1 MDFSKKDVI
10 ECVNQENVEKNI
22 GSKERESA
30 DSTFSQIIEGDNSIA
45 VNSVETSEEKNFV
58 YKMVSNTVN
67 FNSGSDFYKLESSN
81 KQLGYS
87 NGNASDT
94 ATKNTFGETYLYV
107 GLKNVTQLSKTKI
120 VKAKFFLPIVSEP
133 MVMNSNG
140 FFSAYGVTDSGW
152 INSNINWSNK
162 PNSVGYAINAVP
174 RRNRNENGEYVG
186 SYYLEFDVTSI
197 LNSGCSGFVIKG
209 NHSGDRFNGGWKN
222 SVFVPAEGN
231 HDNIR
236 LDINSLEPDQV
247 SGEKSIAQSCNR
259 AGNGSIDLFS
269 GNLTFEHQDVSF
281 DGVELPINISHVYN
295 SYNYDKDPDEKYKCG
310 YGWHLSFLQT
320 LRRISQSID
329 TSAGDNESYAY
340 INAAGKMQKLTTR
353 YYKNYT
359 VPGGSG
365 KQYKLYCNYDAAQLN
380 NGQQFKEIS
389 NESFVLEKE
398 QKGVTVYNVLKDESG
413 NKLWFDIS
421 EGRLCF
427 VTAPNSLHELQI
439 DYVSTGNIQVKDNY
453 SGEVKRVVDFEF
465 ADSKLTAI
473 KYNGQTICSFD
484 YGNQSETDR
493 LKRITY
499 GASGTNNYS
508 EYEYDSVRGCL
519 YKITD
524 PAGYIVEYKQS
535 FNILPVMTGYYIK
548 SKTGSISYNSDEN
561 QGVKYESAETIAEE
575 ATITYNNKLPDI
587 DTVYWECDVDNL
599 TIVTNSLG
607 VKEYYSFRSDGTLQL
622 YFDDR
627 NNMMAKVIH
636 GVSVDTDDGYKVTTT
651 QASAEVLE
659 TAPSVDGQ
667 VMDIEDYFEPNQHS
681 TVQTF
686 TYGTYTNLGRGTYLL
701 MASLNG
707 VVTSGDNNFDDLAEA
722 RQKNIPY
729 TAIKVDIETG
739 PSIIENFSLFDS
751 AVSGEYKRQIAVL
764 PFVVEG
770 ASGVTVKV
778 AAESFGNPN
787 SAMVDTWTLFKAAN
801 YTETKIYDKD
811 RTVTR
816 SCGFGEKVVNTV
828 NDITGEPV
836 QGSIAGISGC
846 KCKKSNVMRGLDVI
860 TSKTYYDPANRILKQ
875 ENGLG
880 LTSEYS
886 YGVNNDKSYITFE
899 KKSYAN
905 NSMCSSYAYDNSSS
919 LIDNVQT
926 SATDEA
932 GNTVRY
938 EYNDYAML
946 RKVIMPGTEQAFE
959 YEYNGVEGLLNKIK
973 AVSNSSWHVEETSNN
988 MRYNKGYLTRVEH
1001 DGCKYDFS
1009 YDGFGRIVSV
1019 SVAGK
1024 KIVECA
1030 YFKGNNL
1037 DGVIGAVK
1045 KDVTL
1050 YLFGKALTNALSD
1063 VMAND
1068 ASFYNNL
1075 SAADSEAYASYYDKY
1090 NRLIKTRRAYTA
1102 NVNNV
1107 FSSSDDYITVTRP
1120 SQGRVIYTLGSSK
1133 YEYNYDRITGELLD
1147 TTEYENNVPKIKCEY
1162 TFDLDNDDA
1171 AIGRVTGV
1179 SFTIDNNYTLSYNY
1193 LYKRDCND
1201 ELSSIVLPSGK
1212 TSSVETDGFGRI
1224 ISRTVNTSAELKN
1237 IYTYKLN
1244 GTYTTPL
1251 VQKEELKVGNN
1262 SSVYQYAYDSNN
1274 NILTIKNASG
1284 SLIVSYEYDGLNRLI
1299 RENIVGGNTTVFKYD
1314 KSGNIQFK
1322 KIYSYSAA
1330 SGKTVNELINGTTG
1344 NTISYG
1350 YGISTNKDKLTSYNG
1365 SGTLTYNNYGN
1376 PEKWFKHSANSS
1388 SLGYTLQWEHVTE
1401 LASITDA
1408 NSGATYTYKYNDQGI
1423 RTEKVVNGVTHK
1435 YYLQDEQIIAEK
1447 IGNNLIKFYYD
1458 ATGVCGFNYN
1468 GTDYYYQK
1476 NIQGDILKV
1485 FNGNGTLYAE
1495 YSYDAW
1501 GKCTIKSN
1509 VSNIAAINPFRYR
1522 GYYLDDET
1530 GLYYL
1535 NARYYDPEIGRF
1547 ISPDSIDYLDPESI
1561 NGLNIYVYCGNNP
1574 VMNVDPSGTE
1584 WWNPLSWFDNL
1595 SNIGKIIIGVVAFI
1609 GAVALTVATGGALAP
1624 MFITLGIGLVSGTLI
1639 GGFGAVISSGGDWSQ
1654 FGKGAFDGFSDG
1666 MLWGGIFALAGATFG
1681 AIKYAV
1687 KGRQGAIAGT
1697 TKMTTIKKG
1706 QTFDRF
1712 GSEYGKFITDVG
1724 TPASKLALPATN
1736 SGVKLTLQ
1744 ATKNFRVF
1752 TGIVADG
1759 FGGTGG
1765 GVQYVL
1771 RYSIKTL
1778 LEKGWLIIV

>member
-1 MDFSKKDVI
+1 
-10 ECVNQENVEKNI
+10 
-22 GSKERESA
+22 
-30 DSTFSQIIEGDNSIA
+30 
-45 VNSVETSEEKNFV
+45 
-58 YKMVSNTVN
+58 
-67 FNSGSDFYKLESSN
+67 
-81 KQLGYS
+81 
-87 NGNASDT
+87 
-94 ATKNTFGETYLYV
+94 
-107 GLKNVTQLSKTKI
+107 
-120 VKAKFFLPIVSEP
+120 
-133 MVMNSNG
+133 
-140 FFSAYGVTDSGW
+140 
-152 INSNINWSNK
+152 
-162 PNSVGYAINAVP
+162 
-174 RRNRNENGEYVG
+174 
-186 SYYLEFDVTSI
+186 
-197 LNSGCSGFVIKG
+197 
-209 NHSGDRFNGGWKN
+209 
-222 SVFVPAEGN
+222 
-231 HDNIR
+231 
-236 LDINSLEPDQV
+236 
-247 SGEKSIAQSCNR
+247 
-259 AGNGSIDLFS
+259 
-269 GNLTFEHQDVSF
+269 
-281 DGVELPINISHVYN
+281 
-295 SYNYDKDPDEKYKCG
+295 
-310 YGWHLSFLQT
+310 
-320 LRRISQSID
+320 
-329 TSAGDNESYAY
+329 
-340 INAAGKMQKLTTR
+340 
-353 YYKNYT
+353 
-359 VPGGSG
+359 
-365 KQYKLYCNYDAAQLN
+365 
-380 NGQQFKEIS
+380 
-389 NESFVLEKE
+389 
-398 QKGVTVYNVLKDESG
+398 
-413 NKLWFDIS
+413 
-421 EGRLCF
+421 
-427 VTAPNSLHELQI
+427 
-439 DYVSTGNIQVKDNY
+439 
-453 SGEVKRVVDFEF
+453 
-465 ADSKLTAI
+465 
-473 KYNGQTICSFD
+473 
-484 YGNQSETDR
+484 
-493 LKRITY
+493 
-499 GASGTNNYS
+499 
-508 EYEYDSVRGCL
+508 
-519 YKITD
+519 
-524 PAGYIVEYKQS
+524 
-535 FNILPVMTGYYIK
+535 
-548 SKTGSISYNSDEN
+548 
-561 QGVKYESAETIAEE
+561 
-575 ATITYNNKLPDI
+575 
-587 DTVYWECDVDNL
+587 
-599 TIVTNSLG
+599 
-607 VKEYYSFRSDGTLQL
+607 
-622 YFDDR
+622 
-627 NNMMAKVIH
+627 
-636 GVSVDTDDGYKVTTT
+636 
-651 QASAEVLE
+651 
-659 TAPSVDGQ
+659 
-667 VMDIEDYFEPNQHS
+667 
-681 TVQTF
+681 
-686 TYGTYTNLGRGTYLL
+686 
-701 MASLNG
+701 
-707 VVTSGDNNFDDLAEA
+707 
-722 RQKNIPY
+722 
-729 TAIKVDIETG
+729 
-739 PSIIENFSLFDS
+739 
-751 AVSGEYKRQIAVL
+751 
-764 PFVVEG
+764 
-770 ASGVTVKV
+770 
-778 AAESFGNPN
+778 
-787 SAMVDTWTLFKAAN
+787 
-801 YTETKIYDKD
+801 
-811 RTVTR
+811 
-816 SCGFGEKVVNTV
+816 
-828 NDITGEPV
+828 
-836 QGSIAGISGC
+836 
-846 KCKKSNVMRGLDVI
+846 
-860 TSKTYYDPANRILKQ
+860 
-875 ENGLG
+875 
-880 LTSEYS
+880 
-886 YGVNNDKSYITFE
+886 
-899 KKSYAN
+899 
-905 NSMCSSYAYDNSSS
+905 MCSSYAYDNSSS